1 MESQPLVLLS
11 GAQGYVTSNRPYER
25 SNFLFRPFRQA
36 IAAMQEEFG
45 CDANMIRSVA
55 TMQVLPS

>member
-25 SNFLFRPFRQA
+25 SNFIFPKTEHNALNQGLADDFA
-36 IAAMQEEFG
+36 
-45 CDANMIRSVA
+45 
-55 TMQVLPS
+55 